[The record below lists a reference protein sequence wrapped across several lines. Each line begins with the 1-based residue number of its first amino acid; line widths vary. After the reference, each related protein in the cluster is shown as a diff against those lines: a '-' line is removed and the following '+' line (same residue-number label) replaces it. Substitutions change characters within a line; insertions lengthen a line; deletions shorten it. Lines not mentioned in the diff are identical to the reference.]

1 MKQRVTLVALIV
13 VVGRQEANR
22 TSAAGTDAMTVHRY
36 AKAAADR

>member
-1 MKQRVTLVALIV
+1 MKQRVTLVALI

-22 TSAAGTDAMTVHRY
+22 TSAAGTDAMTVQRY